1 MQTIG
6 ERILGIKKHFYG
18 EGYGSNASF
27 AKKIGVS
34 SQVVSNWFGRG
45 DGIGDNVIK
54 QILDVFPQ
62 IDKGWLVGGNGSMIK
77 DGNSIES
84 EAQPQGDMSMEDELA
99 HWQTLATNLQTTAS
113 SLVQIIQGMQK
124 EKEEII
130 QVMRSIQEENL
141 KLVDELRKEKVG

>member
-1 MQTIG
+1 MNTHQ
-6 ERILGIKKHFYG
+6 ERMAKLLEYLKKNPNELAKDLGYTRTDKIYNIINGRNGISTSVAKDIAEKYDINYRWILG
-18 EGYGSNASF
+18 ENCDMLQPMNTND
-27 AKKIGVS
+27 S
-34 SQVVSNWFGRG
+34 S
-45 DGIGDNVIK
+45 
-54 QILDVFPQ
+54 L
-62 IDKGWLVGGNGSMIK
+62 
-77 DGNSIES
+77 S